1 MMRTDD
7 PMRQEMNV
15 TPRWQTSS
23 VLTRRTL
30 LRTVG
35 ATAGLATIGGL
46 LAACGGSSS
55 TPTTAAGSTATSSGS
70 GSSGATA
77 AATAAPTVAATSQ
90 TTAAA
95 TSTAK
100 ATAAATTAGGST
112 AGKGTAIF
120 ASAVDIPN
128 IDPAVGHDGA
138 TSTTEK
144 HLYDSLYRHMHNP
157 PELVPW
163 LAVSNDASQDAKE
176 WTFKLD
182 PRAKFQ
188 DGTPLTADAVV
199 YTMQRL
205 LSINKGVAFMFKG
218 IVSPTGAQA
227 VDDHTVKFTLD
238 KPYAPF
244 LHAMSWLF
252 IVNQNV
258 VKQHETGGDMGK
270 AWLTTNSAGSGPFII
285 KRWEQGSIF
294 EFAADPNYWR
304 GWDQPHVASYVH
316 QVMHESAT
324 ERLSLQQNQI
334 QMADWLSVDDINLV
348 KSVQGIVVPEESGLG
363 VYTIKLNI
371 QREPTSDPHVRRAI
385 AYAMDYK
392 ALIDVMSG
400 RAVRVQGPLA
410 PTVPGVDK
418 SLTGYDTDLDKA
430 KAELAQS
437 AQYKDGFD
445 IEFTYVTGL
454 EEERKTGLILL
465 DQLAKLNIKVT
476 ITPVEWANAVATFAD
491 VTKSPLMFPIYS
503 GSDFPDPDAFLW
515 ASYQSTSARTWTGA
529 SWYQN
534 ARRR

>member
-15 TPRWQTSS
+15 TPRWQTASM
-23 VLTRRTL
+23 LTRRTL
-30 LRTVG
+30 LRTIG

-55 TPTTAAGSTATSSGS
+55 TPSTAAGSTATSSGS
-70 GSSGATA
+70 GSSGTTA
-77 AATAAPTVAATSQ
+77 ATTAAPTVAATSQ

-227 VDDHTVKFTLD
+227 IDDHTVKFTLD
-238 KPYAPF
+238 KPVRPVPARDVM
-244 LHAMSWLF
+244 A
-252 IVNQNV
+252 
-258 VKQHETGGDMGK
+258 
-270 AWLTTNSAGSGPFII
+270 
-285 KRWEQGSIF
+285 
-294 EFAADPNYWR
+294 
-304 GWDQPHVASYVH
+304 VH
-316 QVMHESAT
+316 
-324 ERLSLQQNQI
+324 
-334 QMADWLSVDDINLV
+334 
-348 KSVQGIVVPEESGLG
+348 
-363 VYTIKLNI
+363 
-371 QREPTSDPHVRRAI
+371 REPECR
-385 AYAMDYK
+385 
-392 ALIDVMSG
+392 
-400 RAVRVQGPLA
+400 Q
-410 PTVPGVDK
+410 
-418 SLTGYDTDLDKA
+418 
-430 KAELAQS
+430 
-437 AQYKDGFD
+437 
-445 IEFTYVTGL
+445 
-454 EEERKTGLILL
+454 
-465 DQLAKLNIKVT
+465 
-476 ITPVEWANAVATFAD
+476 ATRD
-491 VTKSPLMFPIYS
+491 
-503 GSDFPDPDAFLW
+503 
-515 ASYQSTSARTWTGA
+515 
-529 SWYQN
+529 
-534 ARRR
+534 RRRHGEGVAHDELSGIRSVYDQALGTRQYL